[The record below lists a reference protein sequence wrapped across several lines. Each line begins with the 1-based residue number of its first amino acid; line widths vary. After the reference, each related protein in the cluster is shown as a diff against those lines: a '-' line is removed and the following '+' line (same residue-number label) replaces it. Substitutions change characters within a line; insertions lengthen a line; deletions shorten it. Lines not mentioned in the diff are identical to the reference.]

1 MRIVVVLKAINM
13 YVRKFRIFRI
23 LSFTTCFFFLE
34 KEMMQRMSYRSVIVG
49 LTMCHNE
56 PVKNPSRTRN

>member
-1 MRIVVVLKAINM
+1 M

-34 KEMMQRMSYRSVIVG
+34 KEMMQRMSYGSVIVG

-56 PVKNPSRTRN
+56 PVINPSRTRN

>member
-34 KEMMQRMSYRSVIVG
+34 KEMMQGMSYKSAIDW
-49 LTMCHNE
+49 LTMCYNE
-56 PVKNPSRTRN
+56 PVMNPS